1 MRIPFALAFAMTR
14 TIRLFIFL
22 LLVPIAAVAQS
33 GAWGLRGISQRFL
46 VDGNFVIDI
55 DGAGFSVY
63 DAGTP
68 NSVRRVSRI
77 ETDQESVDGSISGN
91 DLIVATRS
99 AIERY
104 TIGADGTAVQT
115 MHAPVAGVTMVAW
128 NGRLVAGRT
137 PDGIQIWRAASNGT
151 SNSFLMDAGAFLT
164 PGNIKSIAWKED
176 TLFVAIADIG
186 IKVVDGNTSEV
197 ISYIPEP
204 ARGIAISGN
213 TLYTAS
219 GGDGVAVYDVSTPTA
234 PVMVARILS
243 GILNLQNIAV
253 SGTRVFA
260 EEPPNKIHIIDAS
273 TPSAPKEVATMT
285 EPAQAMTASGDRL
298 FVSGA
303 TFAGIVNDITDSGKP
318 LRVFDV
324 SNLAAPRL
332 SAEVL
337 DSNGA
342 LNGVATNG
350 TLAFVSDPP
359 FFRVLDI
366 STTQSPREISSLKID
381 GFQPHVKALGTQA
394 VLYGTG
400 DVQLIDL
407 ADPYHPKVIKTF
419 HSLGQSPSYADF
431 VATGILEGNSF
442 TGLHLVDFVN
452 YPEPGI
458 VNAFKIHP
466 INVVANGGN
475 WAYVAFGPFFGIFN
489 YPAPNVG
496 IYVGNIQTPSID
508 MAFLPSTNDR
518 PDALVVR
525 GDTLRLF
532 SLADPANPAGA
543 GSIQFPPPGPLAA
556 FGDSVLIGSPGTLT
570 RMDITDLDDP
580 FLEATTMHVV
590 APQQIATANGK
601 IVVADRYSI
610 RVFGPQTAA
619 RTSHRPSRSTSCSTT
634 APRPCPTSRRRSGA
648 LADGSGR

>member
-1 MRIPFALAFAMTR
+1 MRIRFAPPFAMTR
-14 TIRLFIFL
+14 TVRLSIFL
-22 LLVPIAAVAQS
+22 LLVPIAALAQS

-63 DAGTP
+63 DVGTP

-91 DLIVATRS
+91 DLVVATRS

-104 TIGADGTAVQT
+104 SIGADGSAVQT
-115 MHAPVAGVTMVAW
+115 MHAPVTGVTMVAW

-137 PDGIQIWRAASNGT
+137 PDGIQIWRVASNGT
-151 SNSFLMDAGAFLT
+151 LMDAGAFLT
-164 PGNIKSIAWKED
+164 NGTIKSIAWKGD

-186 IKVVDGNTSEV
+186 IKIVDGNTSQV
-197 ISYIPEP
+197 INYIPEP

-213 TLYTAS
+213 LLYSAS
-219 GGDGVAVYDVSTPTA
+219 GGDGVSVIDVSTPEA
-234 PVMVARILS
+234 PVMMARILS

-260 EEPPNKIHIIDAS
+260 EEPPNRIHIIDAS

-285 EPAQAMTASGDRL
+285 EPAQAMAASGDKL

-303 TFAGIVNDITDSGKP
+303 TFAGIVNDITDSGRP

-324 SNLAAPRL
+324 SNLAALRL

-359 FFRVLDI
+359 FFRVLDV
-366 STTQSPREISSLKID
+366 STTQSPREIASLKID

-394 VLYGTG
+394 ILYGTG

-407 ADPYHPKVIKTF
+407 SDPYHPRVVKTF

-475 WAYVAFGPFFGIFN
+475 WAYVAFGPFFGVFN

-496 IYVGNIQTPSID
+496 IYVGNIQTPSLD
-508 MAFLPSTNDR
+508 MAFLPATDNH
-518 PDALVVR
+518 PDALIVR
-525 GDTLRLF
+525 GDSLRLF
-532 SLADPANPAGA
+532 SLADPSNPADA
-543 GSIQFPPPGPLAA
+543 GTMQFPPPGPLAA
-556 FGDSVLIGSPGTLT
+556 FGDSVLIGSLGTLT
-570 RMDITDLDDP
+570 RMDIIDLNNPSLDT
-580 FLEATTMHVV
+580 TTMHVV

-601 IVVADRYSI
+601 IVVADRYTI

-619 RTSHRPSRSTSCSTT
+619 PPLPPVT
-634 APRPCPTSRRRSGA
+634 RRRA
-648 LADGSGR
+648 ATHH